1 MMLVGAICDCQGW
14 DAIVDFM
21 EDGTSEL
28 LAMFEFAHGISN
40 ADTLRRVMGL

>member
-1 MMLVGAICDCQGW
+1 MMIMGAVCDCQGW

-28 LAMFEFAHGISN
+28 LAMFEFSHGISSAN
-40 ADTLRRVMGL
+40 TLRRGMGL